1 MSGFYDITEQI
12 DLVQEQQELAEL
24 AVLESLL
31 DVYTKQQAIM
41 EQTDCDPS
49 IFSVFQE
56 ANELMV
62 LPGQKA
68 KDAAAAT
75 APADAKPEEKKGPA
89 QGTPATNSK
98 NVRSTSSAAKFGR
111 MIKRLI
117 MKIQEFFS
125 RKFGAEHQYNAFIK
139 KVGNKTAVMLPMSRE
154 YLAAIKKHLKRVGKE
169 VEKLATS
176 ADLEPSKVSIAN
188 FSKWARNIANE
199 VDTLEKRATDQN
211 NKFFGISDGGKVN
224 VSDFNQQ
231 ISMDLFKEIAE
242 MSIALSKLISESSK
256 KIDKFLDTVADVGK
270 SGEGDATLSDA
281 DWTNIS
287 KMVDRFYKISIKLNR
302 GLSTWCKALSAGI
315 DNPSSVTKPDKV
327 KKGDVIF
334 AGTPAKGDA
343 TAAPAEA
350 PAEKPEEKKGPVQGT
365 PNNDTGVPL
374 QGTPKGGPAAA
385 VPAGA

>member
-62 LPGQKA
+62 LPDQKA
-68 KDAAAAT
+68 KDAAAAA

-89 QGTPATNSK
+89 QGTPNSNSK

-154 YLAAIKKHLKRVGKE
+154 YLTAIKKHLKRVGKE

-199 VDTLEKRATDQN
+199 VDTLEKRATDQH

-256 KIDKFLDTVADVGK
+256 KIDTFLDTVADVSK

-302 GLSTWCKALSAGI
+302 GLSTWCKALSAGV

-343 TAAPAEA
+343 AEAPAEA

-385 VPAGA
+385 PAGA